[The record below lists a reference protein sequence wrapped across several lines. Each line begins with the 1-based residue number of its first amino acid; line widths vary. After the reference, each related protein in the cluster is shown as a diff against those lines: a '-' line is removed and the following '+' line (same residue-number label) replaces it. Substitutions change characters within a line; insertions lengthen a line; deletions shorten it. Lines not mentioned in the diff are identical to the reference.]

1 MSASATM
8 HAWAAGHDYRCAWLV
23 ECLNRHTAD
32 DWGDLD
38 PDDRVSPAS
47 MNVSPMSPMRRGAS
61 RFEWSTMELGGF
73 CLRVRSHH
81 RRLALDLLES
91 GDPRH
96 WIAAEHSADGSE

>member
-23 ECLNRHTAD
+23 ECLNLHTAD

-38 PDDRVSPAS
+38 PDDRGSPAS
-47 MNVSPMSPMRRGAS
+47 MNVSPMSPMRRSAS

-73 CLRVRSHH
+73 CLSLNPPSR
-81 RRLALDLLES
+81 
-91 GDPRH
+91 
-96 WIAAEHSADGSE
+96 